1 MIRKIMRLFS
11 FRKYL
16 FQFQKD
22 RGRMVYLV
30 IGLGNPGKRYEST
43 RHNIGFMVVEKLAA
57 GWKIELKQKSFKA
70 LWGKGTIAGNN
81 ILLAKP
87 QTFMNLSGTA
97 VRQLQ
102 SFFKMDISN
111 LIVIHDDLDL
121 PFGSVRLKAGG
132 GTAGHKGLASIESNL
147 GTSDFIR
154 VRLGIGKPVDKSRI
168 EGYVLEPFR
177 KEEQVVLP
185 EVLEWAADASAEIV
199 LNGLQKAVGKYQIK
213 NMNFLKKED

>member
-1 MIRKIMRLFS
+1 MLPSALTKIFTR
-11 FRKYL
+11 FRREREQMEYL
-16 FQFQKD
+16 I
-22 RGRMVYLV
+22 V
-30 IGLGNPGKRYEST
+30 GLGNPGKSYEST
-43 RHNIGFMVVEKLAA
+43 RHNIGFMALDVLAA
-57 GWKIELKQKSFKA
+57 QLKIALKQKSFNA
-70 LWGKGTIAGNN
+70 RWGKGTIAGSNV
-81 ILLAKP
+81 LLAQP

-121 PFGSVRLKAGG
+121 PFGAVKLKAGG
-132 GTAGHKGLASIESNL
+132 GTAGHKGLASIESNF
-147 GTSDFIR
+147 GNSEFIR

-185 EVLEWAADASAEIV
+185 ELLQRAADASAEIV
-199 LNGLQKAVGKYQIK
+199 LNGLQKAISKYQTK
-213 NMNFLKKED
+213 NINFQKKED

>member
-1 MIRKIMRLFS
+1 MANLI
-11 FRKYL
+11 
-16 FQFQKD
+16 
-22 RGRMVYLV
+22 V
-30 IGLGNPGKRYEST
+30 GLGNPGKRYEAT
-43 RHNIGFMVVEKLAA
+43 RHNIGFMVLEKLAKA
-57 GWKIELKQKSFKA
+57 WEVELKHKSFNA
-70 LWGKGTIAGNN
+70 LWGKRTIAGKNL
-81 ILLAKP
+81 LLAKP

-102 SFFKMDISN
+102 SFFKTEFSN

-121 PFGSVRLKAGG
+121 PFGSIRMKAGG

-177 KEEQVVLP
+177 KEEQEILP
-185 EVLEWAADASAEIV
+185 EVIERAADASAEIV
-199 LNGLQKAVGKYQIK
+199 LNGLQQAIGMYQTK